1 MPTPVAP
8 SALTAITAFP
18 PITER
23 AAGTYNQHA
32 YDWATQMA
40 STRSPELAALASNV
54 YDNAVLAGVSA
65 TTASAAATVASGAL
79 SAMGAVKWVSGTTY
93 AIGDV
98 RYSPIN
104 MQSYRR
110 KTTGAGT
117 TDPSTDT
124 TNWAYLASGSTESEY
139 TLTGTTPALNVAN
152 GTIQKWTLTANS
164 TPTDGMA
171 NGQSMIL
178 MINDGTAYSVTWP
191 SVVWTKQGGGGS
203 APSLNPTTNTVIVL
217 WKTGGVLYGSY
228 LGDA

>member
-1 MPTPVAP
+1 MPTITPVPVDAAP
-8 SALTAITAFP
+8 VVPDSSVATPTFDAQYEAFN
-18 PITER
+18 TWQK
-23 AAGTYNQHA
+23 N
-32 YDWATQMA
+32 
-40 STRSPELAALASNV
+40 ELQPKINALATNV
-54 YDNAVLAGVSA
+54 KANADDAYTSA

-79 SAMGAVKWVSGTTY
+79 SAMGAVTWVSGTTY

-139 TLTGTTPALNVAN
+139 TLTGTTPALKVAN

-191 SVVWTKQGGGGS
+191 SVVWTKQGGGGT
-203 APSLNPTTNTVIVL
+203 APSLNTTTNTVVVL
-217 WKTGGVLYGSY
+217 WKTSGVLYGSY